1 MKSINNLDD
10 FVSMMNEGLT
20 LDVDSSLL
28 ESEAIE
34 YGKQATVSMLRQ
46 WAPREDGNTLR
57 VSSLGRPAV
66 LQALTTFGYHEGARP
81 NRLRRIF
88 SRGDVDEAEVIALMN
103 AHGFSVHQ
111 QQEEIEWNGVLGH
124 IDGVVYERSDFDD
137 EGYSTVFDMKTT
149 QPYKFDTWKKKGI
162 DNDGYLTQIAVYQE
176 ALGTDNAAIIFSNKA
191 NSELAV
197 QHFTN
202 EELQPYLDRA
212 LKVVTA
218 IRSMTYDDLF
228 TGEII
233 RAPEPEQ
240 AICKRK
246 AIDGVYVVP
255 ESMRYSPF
263 RSVFYRL
270 EQERDCYGK
279 TKEYVSEMLYGD
291 ESERELERLIQS
303 GQVTTN

>member
-103 AHGFSVHQ
+103 AHGFSVLR

-124 IDGVVYERSDFDD
+124 IDGIVM
-137 EGYSTVFDMKTT
+137 EGDYSTVFDMKTT
-149 QPYKFDTWKKKGI
+149 QPYKFDTWKRRGI

-197 QHFTN
+197 QHFSK

-228 TGEII
+228 TGEVIQ
-233 RAPEPEQ
+233 APPPEQ

-246 AIDGVYVVP
+246 AIEGVYVVP

-270 EQERDCYGK
+270 EEERDCYGK
-279 TKEYVSEMLYGD
+279 SKEYVSEMLYGE
-291 ESERELERLIQS
+291 ESERELERLIRS
-303 GQVTTN
+303 GEVVTS